1 MIDFF
6 FWPSPNGYKVAIL
19 LEELG
24 ADYQTVPVDITAGDQ
39 FKPEY
44 LAINP
49 NNKVPAIIDRE
60 GFGSGP
66 VTVFESAAILT
77 YLAEKHGRFLPDD
90 PGGRITALQ
99 WLAFQNGSLGPML
112 GQLHHF
118 RNYADE
124 EIPYALAR
132 YRAEAERLWAIVEK
146 RLGDHPYM
154 AGDQYSIADITT
166 FPWMRLYKLQGL
178 SKDDYPNVKR
188 WLDELKERPAIRRAL
203 SLLKDNKQWTAK
215 PGSDAWNALFK
226 GGQQSD
232 AE

>member
-19 LEELG
+19 LEELELE
-24 ADYQTVPVDITAGDQ
+24 YRIVPIDITSGDQ

-49 NNKVPAIIDRE
+49 NNKVPSIIDYE
-60 GFGSGP
+60 GYGGP
-66 VTVFESAAILT
+66 PLTVFESAAILIH
-77 YLAEKHGRFLPDD
+77 LAEKHGRFLPTD
-90 PGGRITALQ
+90 RNERMAVLQ

-124 EIPYALAR
+124 EIPYALSR
-132 YRAEAERLWAIVEK
+132 YRAEAERLWGIVER
-146 RLGDHPYM
+146 RLGETPYM
-154 AGDQYSIADITT
+154 AGEHYSIADITT

-188 WLDELKERPAIRRAL
+188 WLDELKQRPAIRRAL

-215 PGSDAWNALFK
+215 PGTDAWNALF
-226 GGQQSD
+226 GASQQSD
-232 AE
+232 